1 MPSDF
6 DPDTYLNAVA
16 PALGL
21 DIPVAARPGV
31 LQFLKLAASMAAL
44 VEAVPLGGDVLDLDG
59 VFEPVSP

>member
-6 DPDTYLNAVA
+6 DPVSYMHAVA
-16 PALGL
+16 PTLGL
-21 DIPVAARPGV
+21 DIPAEARPGV

-44 VEAVPLGGDVLDLDG
+44 VEAAPLGDDTLDLDG